1 MVGAHGEERRSI
13 MAKRADLATVSCERK
28 IKELAIKEAI
38 KRDQKI
44 YEFLRDAITN
54 EVNRGAK

>member
-1 MVGAHGEERRSI
+1 
-13 MAKRADLATVSCERK
+13 MAKKADLATVSCERK
-28 IKELAIKEAI
+28 VKELAIQEAI

-54 EVNRGAK
+54 EVQRGQRD

>member
-1 MVGAHGEERRSI
+1 

-28 IKELAIKEAI
+28 IKELAVNEAI

-54 EVNRGAK
+54 EVNRGKPKRD